1 MKTSR
6 SSYFLFY
13 SIVWVVSLLVSPA
26 VADVRLPNVL
36 GNNMVLQQ
44 KSDAV
49 LWGWANPGEKI
60 VITTSWN
67 MKRDSVVGDGDA
79 RWKIRIPTPAAG
91 GPHTITLKG
100 KNVIVLDNILIG
112 EVWVC
117 SGQSNMEWSSL
128 QKVPQILAAMPTS
141 GNQNLRLFQVPKS
154 TSPTPQDQI
163 EGSWQICSPQSLDGF
178 SAVGYFFALELQE
191 KLKVPIGIIN
201 SSWGGTPAEVWT
213 PESVVTKDPEMLAAA
228 GKLKPIPYW
237 PISPGYAYNTMIY
250 PFRNFS
256 IAGAI
261 WYQGESNVSTAS
273 TYTKLFTG
281 MIGGWREAWQKQ
293 FPFYFVQI
301 APFAYQNANEAA
313 LLREAQTKSLAL
325 PGTGMVVVSDLVDN
339 VKDIHPKNKKDVGL
353 RLAHYALGE
362 TYGQSVGIFKSPA
375 FQRME
380 VKGDKASLF
389 FENAPAGFKTNDGQE
404 PTQFYVAGEDKLFL
418 PATAKIQNDRIVVAN
433 SQIKK
438 PVAVRFAFSNEA
450 ISNVLSSEGLPLAP
464 FRTDSWAVDTA
475 AK

>member
-1 MKTSR
+1 MKKLAQPYS
-6 SSYFLFY
+6 LFC
-13 SIVWVVSLLVSPA
+13 SVVWAITIWVSPA
-26 VADVRLPNVL
+26 FADIRIPNIL

-60 VITTSWN
+60 FVTTSWN
-67 MKRDSVVGDGDA
+67 MKTDSVVGDGDA
-79 RWKIRIPTPAAG
+79 RWKIKIPTPAAG

-100 KNVIVLDNILIG
+100 KNTIVLDNILIG

-128 QKVPQILAAMPTS
+128 QKVPQIIEAIPTS

-154 TSPTPQDQI
+154 TSQTPQDQI
-163 EGSWQICSPQSLDGF
+163 EGSWKICSPQSLDGF
-178 SAVGYFFALELQE
+178 SAVGYFFALELQK
-191 KLKVPIGIIN
+191 KLKVPVGIIN
-201 SSWGGTPAEVWT
+201 SSWGGTPAEAWT
-213 PESVVTKDPEMLAAA
+213 PEHIVTKDPEMLTAA

-237 PISPGYAYNTMIY
+237 PISPGYAYNSMIH
-250 PFRNFS
+250 PLKNFP

-273 TYTKLFTG
+273 TYTKLFTA
-281 MIGGWREAWQKQ
+281 MIEGWRKDWQKQ

-301 APFAYQNANEAA
+301 APFAYQNPNEAA
-313 LLREAQTKSLAL
+313 LLREAQNKSLTL
-325 PGTGMVVVSDLVDN
+325 PKTGMVVISDLVDN
-339 VKDIHPKNKKDVGL
+339 IKDIHPKNKKDVGL

-362 TYGQSVGIFKSPA
+362 TYGQNIGIFKSPA

-389 FENAPAGFKTNDGQE
+389 FENAPAGFKTSEGQE
-404 PTQFYVAGEDKLFL
+404 PTQFFVAGEDKVFL
-418 PATAKIQNDRIVVAN
+418 PAAVKIQNDRIVVSN
-433 SQIKK
+433 PQIKK
-438 PVAVRFAFSNEA
+438 PAAVRFAFSNEG
-450 ISNVLSSEGLPLAP
+450 ISNVFSSEGLPLAP
-464 FRTDSWAVDTA
+464 FRTDSWEVETVV
-475 AK
+475 K